1 MNKFEFVWECELK
14 ARFDSRASFYKKA
27 MVKLF
32 NHNGKECYKLYSYGT
47 LVMVI
52 ENDKSYR
59 MEDED
64 LYSYTTTRHCREFIR
79 QFADAEHEQLTKKDL
94 LKLPIWNEE

>member
-1 MNKFEFVWECELK
+1 MNKFEFVWECEL
-14 ARFDSRASFYKKA
+14 ASRFDSRNSFYRKA

-59 MEDED
+59 MECDG
-64 LYSYTTTRHCREFIR
+64 LYSYTTTRHCREFVR
-79 QFADAEHEQLTKKDL
+79 QFNDIDQLTKKDL
-94 LKLPIWNEE
+94 LKLPVWSE

>member
-1 MNKFEFVWECELK
+1 MNFFWECELT
-14 ARFDSRASFYKKA
+14 ALFDSRASFYGKA
-27 MVKLF
+27 MVKLL
-32 NHNGKECYKLYSYGT
+32 NHNGKECYGLYSYGT

-59 MEDED
+59 MEGDG

-79 QFADAEHEQLTKKDL
+79 QFANIKKTY
-94 LKLPIWNEE
+94 